1 MDPRGKLPF
10 RSATALCYPM
20 PYRRVSRTAHMK
32 TVTCIEDLRALAR
45 RKVPKAFFDYV
56 DSGSYSEETLRANR
70 VDLEHIKLRQR
81 VMVDVSERS
90 LATTIV
96 GQKVTAPFA
105 LAPIGLCGLQHGDG
119 EILSAQAANDA
130 GIPFILSTMSICSIE
145 QVAEATDKPFWFQLY
160 VIRDRDFSKDILARA
175 ANAGCNAL
183 ILTVDLQVLGQRHR
197 DIKNGMTVPPEIRL
211 NNIIDIASKPTWAF
225 SILRGKSKT
234 FGNLAGH
241 VKGMEGVTSLAQ
253 WTNSQFDPA
262 LNWKDVEWIK
272 KTWPGKLIIKGIL
285 DVQDAKTAVK
295 LGADAI
301 VVSNHG
307 GRQLDGAPSSISA
320 LPAVAQAVGSD
331 TEVLFDGGIRTG
343 ADMMRALALGAR
355 ACLIGRAYIYGLGAA
370 GRVGVSKAIEIL
382 KNELS
387 VTMALTGTN
396 RVTDIGPHVL
406 VGGDVKKRARKRKS

>member
-1 MDPRGKLPF
+1 
-10 RSATALCYPM
+10 
-20 PYRRVSRTAHMK
+20 VS
-32 TVTCIEDLRALAR
+32 
-45 RKVPKAFFDYV
+45 
-56 DSGSYSEETLRANR
+56 
-70 VDLEHIKLRQR
+70 
-81 VMVDVSERS
+81 
-90 LATTIV
+90 
-96 GQKVTAPFA
+96 APFA

-145 QVAEATDKPFWFQLY
+145 QVAEATGRPFWFQLY
-160 VIRDRDFSKDILARA
+160 VIRDRGFSKDILARA
-175 ANAGCNAL
+175 TNAGCSAL
-183 ILTVDLQVLGQRHR
+183 VLTVDLQVLGQRHR
-197 DIKNGMTVPPEIRL
+197 DIKNGMTVPPEIQL
-211 NNIIDIASKPTWAF
+211 NNVIDIASKPAWAF

-285 DVQDAKTAVK
+285 DVEDAKTAVK

-355 ACLIGRAYIYGLGAA
+355 ACLIGRAYIYGLGAG
-370 GRVGVSKAIEIL
+370 GRAGVSKAIDIL
-382 KNELS
+382 KNEFS
-387 VTMALTGTN
+387 VTMALTGTK